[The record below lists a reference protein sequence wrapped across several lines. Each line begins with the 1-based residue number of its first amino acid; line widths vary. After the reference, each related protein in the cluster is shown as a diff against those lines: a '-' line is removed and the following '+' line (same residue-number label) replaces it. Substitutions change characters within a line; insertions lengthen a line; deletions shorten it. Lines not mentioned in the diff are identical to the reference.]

1 MNNRSLDYTKKV
13 IVVTLFL
20 AVIAGSVFYYRDAI
34 GDIVIRL
41 GSEYF
46 PCRQPITYNV
56 GSFDDRFGIS
66 EEEFLRAVSD
76 AEKVWESHVNNQ
88 LFNYSPEG
96 KMKINLIFDY
106 RQETTIKLRKMGLRV
121 ENDKASY
128 ETLKSKFDAL
138 TADYEQQK
146 NYFEG
151 RLETFNSRSQKY
163 ETDVA
168 YWNRHGGAPQ
178 DEYTRLSNEQQALN
192 VEAEKI
198 NTLKNNLNALV
209 DDINALA
216 EALNRLVVSLNIKVA
231 QFNQIGKES
240 SGEFEEGTYRYG
252 PNGQEINI
260 YQFDN
265 YQQLVRVL
273 AHELGHAL
281 GLGHLENPEAIMYRL
296 NSGTDL
302 NLTDDDIAA
311 LKKRCGI
318 KK

>member
-1 MNNRSLDYTKKV
+1 MKKALGT
-13 IVVTLFL
+13 IFL
-20 AVIAGSVFYYRDAI
+20 LTVIAGFVFYYQDTIAGI
-34 GDIVIRL
+34 IVRL
-41 GSEYF
+41 ENQYF
-46 PCRQPITYNV
+46 PCRQPITYNA

-66 EEEFLRAVSD
+66 EEEFLRAVSN
-76 AEKVWESHVNNQ
+76 AEKIWESHINNQ
-88 LFNYSPEG
+88 LFDYSPGG
-96 KMKINLIFDY
+96 KMRINLIFDY
-106 RQETTIKLRKMGLRV
+106 RQKTTVKLRKMGLRV

-128 ETLKSKFDAL
+128 EALKLKFDAL

-192 VEAEKI
+192 AEAEKI

-209 DDINALA
+209 DGINALA

-240 SGEFEEGTYRYG
+240 DSEFEEGTYRYG

-296 NSGTDL
+296 NSGTNLDL
-302 NLTDDDIAA
+302 AEDDIAA